1 MRKPVGLLI
10 FASFAA
16 ALQAEVHVITL
27 QDAVDIALKQN
38 PDIAM
43 ARLDEQKAVEAVR
56 IARDPF
62 TPRISVGSGLA
73 YSSGFPMSIEGSAPS
88 IVQAQATQFLF
99 NRPQSYAVAQARE
112 SARSAGIGTAA
123 KRDEVV
129 LRTALLY
136 LDAERLG
143 RLADLARKQIEAVEK
158 IQETIRGRVQEGRE
172 LPIENTR
179 SALNVARARQ
189 FAELLDADQAA
200 AETSL
205 AIVLGFSADDRVRP
219 RSVERRLPEV
229 PVSENAAVD
238 AAVRTS
244 KELRRLESALA
255 GKGLEIRSE
264 RAARLP
270 RVDLV
275 AQYGLFARYNNY
287 EDFFRKFQRHNGQLG
302 ISFQLPLTV
311 GPGVNATAAQTEAEI
326 AHLRLELASTRNRV
340 AQEVR
345 QAYRDIRKAETA
357 RQVAKLDLDLAR
369 EQLSVS
375 LALMDEG
382 RATLRQVEEA
392 RFVENEK
399 WIAFYDAQYAIER
412 ASWGLLRQTG
422 ELMAVLR

>member
-1 MRKPVGLLI
+1 MR
-10 FASFAA
+10 
-16 ALQAEVHVITL
+16 
-27 QDAVDIALKQN
+27 
-38 PDIAM
+38 
-43 ARLDEQKAVEAVR
+43 R
-56 IARDPF
+56 
-62 TPRISVGSGLA
+62 
-73 YSSGFPMSIEGSAPS
+73 
-88 IVQAQATQFLF
+88 
-99 NRPQSYAVAQARE
+99 
-112 SARSAGIGTAA
+112 
-123 KRDEVV
+123 
-129 LRTALLY
+129 
-136 LDAERLG
+136 
-143 RLADLARKQIEAVEK
+143 
-158 IQETIRGRVQEGRE
+158 
-172 LPIENTR
+172 
-179 SALNVARARQ
+179 
-189 FAELLDADQAA
+189 
-200 AETSL
+200 
-205 AIVLGFSADDRVRP
+205 
-219 RSVERRLPEV
+219 
-229 PVSENAAVD
+229 
-238 AAVRTS
+238 RTS

-311 GPGVNATAAQTEAEI
+311 GPGVNATTAQTEAEI
-326 AHLRLELASTRNRV
+326 AHLRLELTATRNRI

-345 QAYRDIRKAETA
+345 QAYRDIHKAETA

-369 EQLSVS
+369 EQLSVN

-399 WIAFYDAQYAIER
+399 WIGFYDAQYAIER

>member
-1 MRKPVGLLI
+1 
-10 FASFAA
+10 
-16 ALQAEVHVITL
+16 
-27 QDAVDIALKQN
+27 
-38 PDIAM
+38 
-43 ARLDEQKAVEAVR
+43 
-56 IARDPF
+56 
-62 TPRISVGSGLA
+62 
-73 YSSGFPMSIEGSAPS
+73 MSIEGSAPS

-136 LDAERLG
+136 LDAERLA

-189 FAELLDADQAA
+189 FAELLDADEAA
-200 AETSL
+200 AEASL

-219 RSVERRLPEV
+219 RSVERKPPEV

-238 AAVRTS
+238 AAVRAS

-369 EQLSVS
+369 EQLTVS

-392 RFVENEK
+392 RFVENDK